1 MVIPFYGSTDREMF
15 AIERAAMDRPGKV
28 IAALDE
34 LLPRVGRVVDIG
46 AGDGFTAEKLT
57 TRSRLVVPIEPAA
70 GMIDHARPL
79 PWVRATAQALPFR
92 TDAIDGAY
100 ATWAYFFPSFSDIS
114 AGLEEA
120 RRVVRPSGPIII
132 VDNAGDD
139 AFTAMADEDHAADLD
154 FWRARGFEI
163 GIVET
168 AFVFDTLEEAEK
180 LLVFYFGEAAQPA
193 LQIDYRVAIM
203 VSRA

>member
-1 MVIPFYGSTDREMF
+1 MVIPFYGSTDRQMF

-57 TRSRLVVPIEPAA
+57 TPSRLVIPVEPAF
-70 GMIDHARPL
+70 GMIDHGRSL
-79 PWVRATAQALPFR
+79 PWVRATAQALPFH
-92 TDAIDGAY
+92 TDAFDGAY
-100 ATWAYFFPSFSDIS
+100 ATWAYFFPSFFNIS
-114 AGLEEA
+114 AGLEEV

-139 AFTAMADEDHAADLD
+139 AFTAMTGEDHAADLD
-154 FWRARGFEI
+154 FWRAQGFE
-163 GIVET
+163 GRIVET
-168 AFVFDTLEEAEK
+168 AFVFDTLQDAEK
-180 LLVFYFGEAAQPA
+180 LLTLYFGDAARPA

-203 VSRA
+203 VSHA